1 MRKLLPYENAL
12 IEALG
17 ITREEYFVF
26 RKAQQEYKD
35 PKIGT
40 ALDIRNGSEVAIV
53 LAVVGM
59 LFQVA
64 AALLMP
70 RPSIDIEGAES
81 TQVSRRASPI
91 GSFNT
96 VQELA
101 NYGQSI
107 NLVYANRRTNKS
119 GGARVNTQLV
129 RSAVF
134 SHGRNQYIQ
143 LLAVISAG
151 EIGEIKEDITSF
163 GQTLIKQLPYETV
176 WIYRSQGR
184 APIFDDLILG
194 SDDDPARKRHN
205 EGSDVYGA
213 RLTLDWGNQRGF
225 SQAFSPPSAT
235 EFGVTE
241 AIPLGEN
248 VVIRND
254 KGKPEAYK
262 LPNEG
267 TRIDDD
273 FFQIRFPQV
282 DYSAGN
288 DTAEAQDEDT
298 VTNDALAQDEDDEDT
313 AISAQ
318 DEDADTVIS
327 AQDEDDEWELRVGSP
342 AKNDSANRRSN
353 EISDALVQGLEIG
366 TMYKFEATK
375 AQLVNIRGGYDVTE
389 SEVFADFKRIPG
401 YPAFKANY
409 DKQYIAKIVEASYV
423 TISPVNA
430 VTFTIKARVY
440 MNVQGRQKRYADT
453 DAKEFD
459 DSQNGDKYRLAM
471 FVFRYRELGAS
482 DWRTIPGIFCIR
494 RSSQA
499 ETHVNLS
506 FYTPGPKRRWEF
518 LFEPVAAPAAE
529 IERQG
534 GGKYHYL
541 DSSGSTR
548 ASADRE
554 GEFVYWKQVIFAG
567 KRLDPGPNNDPPI
580 NSSPPGI
587 REWTLSSLRSDTVL
601 RFSFESG
608 PEFSIVSATEQ
619 QLQNYPLNMYKN
631 MSMIGVNAYSGPAL
645 NSVRA
650 LSVFVE
656 QGKKVREIS
665 DQGYSS
671 TPDIYSN
678 LAPEIFFDTLLD
690 AENGIGQYINI
701 DGIDVNRLFVAK
713 LFCLKNKY
721 YMDGVITGSQSWRQF
736 WSQTAA
742 FSLLELAKIGGKETL
757 IPAVPFD
764 RSGLKTRNVQI
775 SALFNQGNIIE
786 GTYKEDFLDYGDN
799 TQDLVI
805 TVVYRNQESIGSYI
819 NPYPKNDTVTIR
831 LQDSNESTAMYRSFD
846 LSNYVTRRE
855 QAIDYGK
862 FLVQQQRNV
871 RRAVQ
876 FQTFPTEAPIEPGS
890 YIYVQVDD
898 NNWDDIHSG
907 QVLDD
912 GSINIPFATEKVN
925 GTYDTLIYVPGKEPE
940 KFSVSYVNG
949 QSLFFSDYAGTGAL
963 FVLGTK
969 VSAKRVFR
977 VIAVT
982 MEEGGEVTISAAEH
996 PCEEIGGQV
1005 LSKVAHFDDDLF
1017 RIS

>member
-40 ALDIRNGSEVAIV
+40 ALDIRNGVEVAIA
-53 LAVVGM
+53 LAVVGVA
-59 LFQVA
+59 FQA
-64 AALLMP
+64 AGALLAP
-70 RPSIDIEGAES
+70 RPNVPSIDIEEPDITGGER
-81 TQVSRRASPI
+81 TQVSRRASPR

-96 VQELA
+96 VQELV

-107 NLVYANRRTNKS
+107 NLVYANRQRNKS
-119 GGARVNTQLV
+119 GGVRVNTQLV

-134 SHGRNQYIQ
+134 SYGRNQYIQ
-143 LLAVISAG
+143 LLAVIGAG
-151 EIGEIKEDITSF
+151 EIGGIKEDITSF

-176 WIYRSQGR
+176 WIYRSQDR
-184 APIFDDLILG
+184 IPRFNDLILG
-194 SDDDPARKRHN
+194 SNYDPAREQHHSS
-205 EGSDVYGA
+205 SDVYGA
-213 RLTLDWGNQRGF
+213 RLTLNWRNARGF

-248 VVIRND
+248 VVVRNNE
-254 KGKPEAYK
+254 GEPEEYK

-267 TRIDDD
+267 TRTNNDL
-273 FFQIRFPQV
+273 FQIRFPRV
-282 DYSAGN
+282 DYPAGGGP
-288 DTAEAQDEDT
+288 
-298 VTNDALAQDEDDEDT
+298 
-313 AISAQ
+313 
-318 DEDADTVIS
+318 AD
-327 AQDEDDEWELRVGSP
+327 
-342 AKNDSANRRSN
+342 RRSN
-353 EISDALVQGLEIG
+353 EIRDALVQGLEIG

-389 SEVFADFKRIPG
+389 SEVFADFRRIPG
-401 YPAFKANY
+401 YPIFKTNY
-409 DKQYIAKIVEASYV
+409 DKHYIAKIVEASYATV
-423 TISPVNA
+423 SPVNA

-440 MNVQGRQKRYADT
+440 MSVQGRQSRYADR
-453 DAKEFD
+453 DVEEFD

-482 DWRTIPGIFCIR
+482 DWRTIPGVFCIR

-499 ETHVNLS
+499 ETHVNLTFS
-506 FYTPGPKRRWEF
+506 APNPQRRWEF
-518 LFEPVAAPAAE
+518 LLEPVAAPAAE
-529 IERQG
+529 IGRQG

-554 GEFVYWKQVIFAG
+554 NKVIFAG
-567 KRLDPGPNNDPPI
+567 KSLSPGQNNDPPI
-580 NSSPPGI
+580 NSSPPRI
-587 REWTLSSLRSDTVL
+587 REWILSSLRSDTVL

-608 PEFSIVSATEQ
+608 PEFSIISATEQ
-619 QLQNYPLNMYKN
+619 QLQSYPLNIYKN
-631 MSMIGVNAYSGPAL
+631 MSMIGVNAYGGPAL

-656 QGKKVREIS
+656 QGKKVRKIS
-665 DQGYSS
+665 SQGYSS

-701 DGIDVNRLFVAK
+701 DGIDVNRLFAAK

-721 YMDGVITGSQSWRQF
+721 YMDGVITGKQSWRQF

-786 GTYKEDFLDYGDN
+786 GTYKEDFLDYGDS
-799 TQDLVI
+799 TQDLVVTI
-805 TVVYRNQESIGSYI
+805 VYRNQESIGSYI
-819 NPYPKNDTVTIR
+819 NPYPKNDTATIR

-871 RRAVQ
+871 RRAVE
-876 FQTFPTEAPIEPGS
+876 FQTFPTEAPVEPGS

-949 QSLFFSDYAGTGAL
+949 QSSFFNDYAGTGAL

-982 MEEGGEVTISAAEH
+982 MEEGGEVTISAVEH

-1005 LSKVAHFDDDLF
+1005 LSKVAHFDDYLF